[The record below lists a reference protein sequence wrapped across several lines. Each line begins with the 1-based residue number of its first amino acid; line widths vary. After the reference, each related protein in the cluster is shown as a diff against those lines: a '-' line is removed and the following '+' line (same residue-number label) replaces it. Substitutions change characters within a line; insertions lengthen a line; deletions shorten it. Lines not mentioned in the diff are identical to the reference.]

1 MNNGNE
7 PAMPLTG
14 NAYEDFAGYDGTK
27 NTSYNP
33 QCQGLTKRETFAMN
47 APIMPVWFELEF
59 LQNTELNGGNDYL
72 IVCGQNG
79 ATSQEGNKAMFI
91 AWPTYYADALLSQ
104 LENAK

>member
-33 QCQGLTKRETFAMN
+33 QCQGLTKREQFAAM
-47 APIMPVWFELEF
+47 AM
-59 LQNTELNGGNDYL
+59 QGL
-72 IVCGQNG
+72 ISSWG
-79 ATSQEGNKAMFI
+79 AHDVTDCDEI
-91 AWPTYYADALLSQ
+91 ASDAVMMADALLSQ
-104 LENAK
+104 LEKAK